1 MSSSGTMSS
10 SEELADQ
17 ESSTGASAFDQGEGT
32 PGRGRGGFGL
42 SVRLALTCLGNTDHL
57 PPTPTR

>member
-32 PGRGRGGFGL
+32 PGRGSGEGGVWTLCAPGP
-42 SVRLALTCLGNTDHL
+42 DL
-57 PPTPTR
+57 PR